1 MEFPFCMAEYK
12 ENDFV
17 KIEFDIYANNKLVQT
32 TNEKLGKEA
41 NLQIEDYLPQTI
53 VLGKS
58 FILKALDDAII
69 KGDNGELEL
78 KPDEAYGN
86 RKKDYIKTFP
96 KSAFDEH
103 KLKPVVGI
111 TYDFNGMYG
120 TVKSVTGGRIMV
132 DFNNPLAG
140 KDIKLNYKVLSK
152 VDDMAEKIS
161 VVMETVLRIPRNLF
175 EVSVADKNITLKAP
189 QQFAGMEEMLSKTFK
204 EAISDYK
211 DYKLKI
217 EVKEVNADA

>member
-1 MEFPFCMAEYK
+1 MVEYK
-12 ENDFV
+12 ESDFV

-41 NLQIEDYLPQTI
+41 NLQIKDYHPQTI

-69 KGDNGELEL
+69 KEDNGELEL

-140 KDIKLNYKVLSK
+140 KNIKLNYKVLSR

-161 VVMETVLRIPRNLF
+161 VIMETVLRIPRNLF
-175 EVSVADKNITLKAP
+175 EISVTDKNITLKAP
-189 QQFAGMEEMLSKTFK
+189 PQFAGMEEMLSKTFK
-204 EAISDYK
+204 ETISDYK

-217 EVKEVNADA
+217 EIKEVKADA